1 MPSSDTSANGV
12 IYPLSH
18 ASYYILLVFQTA
30 VVLEQNIGSVDVE
43 LAIACRSFPRWVLSL
58 FLCSIVNDNG

>member
-43 LAIACRSFPRWVLSL
+43 LAIACRSFPKRVLSL
-58 FLCSIVNDNG
+58 FLYSVVNDNA